1 MLVLSRKSMQRIDI
15 GGSIVITVLE
25 IGHNRVRIGIDA
37 PMDTPILRSEL
48 SQKQISR
55 PSPECESPELATIS
69 S

>member
-15 GGSIVITVLE
+15 GSSIVITVLE

-37 PMDTPILRSEL
+37 PTDTPILRSEL
-48 SQKQISR
+48 SQKQIPR
-55 PSPECESPELATIS
+55 PLPECELPGLPTIS